1 MNIIMLDNQDSF
13 TYNLVDDCRQL
24 GARVRTFRNT
34 VPAQVV
40 LDALAQLDRPLLL
53 LSPGPGA
60 PDQAGCLMAVLAD
73 SLGRY
78 PVLGICL
85 GHQALVQHCGGSLKR
100 SPLARHGKAFR
111 LDIADHALF
120 AGMECAPLV
129 GRYHSLVADG
139 VPDELAIL
147 ARSEDQV
154 MAVSHQHHKAI
165 GLQFHPE
172 SLLTRDGRRL
182 LANAFKLLGERP

>member
-34 VPAQVV
+34 VPARVV
-40 LDALAQLDRPLLL
+40 LDALAQAERPLLL

-60 PDQAGCLMAVLAD
+60 PDQAGCLMQVLAE

-78 PVLGICL
+78 PVLGVCL
-85 GHQALVQHCGGSLKR
+85 GHQALVQHCGGSLRR
-100 SPLARHGKAFR
+100 SPVPRHGKAFR

-120 AGMECAPLV
+120 TGMESAPLV
-129 GRYHSLVADG
+129 GRYHSLVADV
-139 VPDELAIL
+139 VPDQLEVL
-147 ARSEDQV
+147 ARSEEQV
-154 MAVSHQHHKAI
+154 MAVSHRRHPAI

-182 LANAFKLLGERP
+182 LANAFDLLGARP